1 MSLARLAALHGVA
14 VSYER
19 TPGRALKV
27 PEETLVA
34 VLAALGVDASGPAA
48 VAAALAAYEKAER
61 DRILPATLT
70 PPPGTRLDPGPLPPG
85 TETALAGEDGA
96 ALDPRAPIPLGV
108 HTLAAT
114 APDGR
119 TATATVIAAPARL
132 PQPRRRG
139 AGLALRLPALLSARS
154 WGMGDLGDLAELA
167 AWSARTHGMDFVQL
181 GPLHAAVPGA
191 AGRPA
196 DPSPYRPSSRRFAD
210 PVHLRIEDIPEYRYL
225 APDDRAQAAELAGRA
240 AALRESVRAKG
251 GLIDRDEVWRL
262 KRAALELL
270 LRVELTPGRRVAYH
284 HFLAEQGQ
292 PLDDYAAWCALA
304 EIHGPDWR
312 SWPGG
317 LADPR
322 STATTRARH
331 DLLHRIDFHCRL
343 AWLTDNQL
351 WRAQRIARDAGMA
364 VGVVHDLAAGVHP
377 SGADAWAEQSVLAAG
392 CTAGAPPDALDARGT
407 DRGVPVWRPDRLAA
421 AGYGPYR
428 SVLRAA
434 LRRAGALRVGDAGGL
449 FRQWWVP
456 AGRPPAEG
464 TYVSYDAAAMLGV
477 LALEAH
483 RAGTPVIAEDPG
495 GSGGSVDDGV
505 RDALAARGVLGTS
518 VLWTQREPAP
528 ETAAGI
534 PCPLP
539 PERWRADALATV
551 TGHDL
556 PPTAARLSG
565 AHLALRHELG
575 LVDAPLPA
583 ARAADAVEVGTWL
596 DLLDR
601 LRLLPGGRAD
611 EASVITGLY
620 RLLARTPARLVAVW
634 LPDAAGD
641 RRPQHVPGAAGEYPD
656 WRLPVA
662 DPDGRTLLLEELADA
677 PRTHRLLAEVVR
689 ELGGGNGADPGEE
702 PGEGPG
708 GESGAEAGAGSG
720 GGAGAES
727 GRTSEAE
734 PRA

>member
-14 VSYER
+14 VSYAR
-19 TPGRALKV
+19 TPGRAVQV
-27 PEETLVA
+27 PEGTLVA
-34 VLAALGVDASGPAA
+34 VLAALGVDAAGPAA
-48 VAAALAAYEKAER
+48 VAASLAAYEAAER
-61 DRILPATLT
+61 DRLLPATLV
-70 PPPGTRLDPGPLPPG
+70 PRAGTVLDPGPLPPG
-85 TETALAGEDGA
+85 TATALAGEDGA
-96 ALDPRAPIPLGV
+96 ELDPRAPLPPGV
-108 HTLAAT
+108 HTLTAT

-119 TATATVIAAPARL
+119 TGKASVIAAPARV
-132 PQPRRRG
+132 PQPARRG
-139 AGLALRLPALLSARS
+139 AGLALPLPALLSTRS

-167 AWSARTHGMDFVQL
+167 AWSARTHGLDFVQL
-181 GPLHAAVPGA
+181 GPLHAAVPGT

-196 DPSPYRPSSRRFAD
+196 DPSPYLPSSRRFTD

-240 AALRESVRAKG
+240 AALRDQVRAKG
-251 GLIDRDEVWRL
+251 GLVDRDEVWRL

-317 LADPR
+317 LSDPR
-322 STATTRARH
+322 SNATTRARH
-331 DLLHRIDFHCRL
+331 DLLDRIDFHCRL

-364 VGVVHDLAAGVHP
+364 VGVIHDLVAGVHP

-392 CTAGAPPDALDARGT
+392 CTAGTAPRDGDARGT

-434 LRRAGALRVGDAGGL
+434 LRRAGALRVGHVGGL

-464 TYVSYDAAAMLGV
+464 TYVSYDAEAMLGV

-483 RAGTPVIAEDPG
+483 RAGTPVIGDDQEDPAEPA
-495 GSGGSVDDGV
+495 V
-505 RDALAARGVLGTS
+505 RDALAARGVLATS
-518 VLWTQREPAP
+518 ALWTQREPAP
-528 ETAAGI
+528 ETPGGV
-534 PCPLP
+534 PCPRP
-539 PERWRADALATV
+539 PERWRADALASV
-551 TGHDL
+551 TGHGL

-565 AHLALRHELG
+565 AHLTLRHELG
-575 LVDAPLPA
+575 LVEGPLPA
-583 ARAADAVEVGTWL
+583 ARAADAVEVGAWL

-620 RLLARTPARLVAVW
+620 RFLARTPARLVAVW
-634 LPDAAGD
+634 LPDAVGD
-641 RRPQHVPGAAGEYPD
+641 RRPQHVPGAGAAYPG

-662 DPDGRTLLLEELADA
+662 DPDGRTVLLEELADA

-689 ELGGGNGADPGEE
+689 ELGGRAGAR
-702 PGEGPG
+702 PG
-708 GESGAEAGAGSG
+708 GDASGAVSG
-720 GGAGAES
+720 GAES
-727 GRTSEAE
+727 GGGGPGRTSEEA

>member
-1 MSLARLAALHGVA
+1 MSLARLAALHGAA

-19 TPGRALKV
+19 TPGRSV
-27 PEETLVA
+27 PVPDDTLVA
-34 VLAALGVDASGPAA
+34 VLAALGVDAAGPAA
-48 VAAALAAYEKAER
+48 VAASLAAYEAAER
-61 DRILPATLT
+61 DRLLPATLV
-70 PPPGTRLDPGPLPPG
+70 PRAGTVLDPGPLPPG
-85 TETALAGEDGA
+85 TVTALAGEDGA
-96 ALDPRAPIPLGV
+96 ELDPRAPLPPGV
-108 HTLAAT
+108 HTLTAT

-119 TATATVIAAPARL
+119 TGKATVIAAPARV
-132 PQPRRRG
+132 PQPAGRG
-139 AGLALRLPALLSARS
+139 AGLALPLPALLSTRS

-167 AWSARTHGMDFVQL
+167 AWSARTHGLDFVQL

-196 DPSPYRPSSRRFAD
+196 EPSPYRPSSRRFAD

-225 APDDRAQAAELAGRA
+225 APADRAQAAELAGRA
-240 AALRESVRAKG
+240 AALRDQVRAKG
-251 GLIDRDEVWRL
+251 GLVDRDEVWRL

-331 DLLHRIDFHCRL
+331 DLLDRIDFHCRL

-364 VGVVHDLAAGVHP
+364 VGVIHDLVAGVHP
-377 SGADAWAEQSVLAAG
+377 SGADAWAEQSLLAAG
-392 CTAGAPPDALDARGT
+392 CTAGTAPRDGDARGT

-434 LRRAGALRVGDAGGL
+434 LRRAGALRVGHVSGL

-464 TYVSYDAAAMLGV
+464 TYVSYDAEAMLGV

-483 RAGTPVIAEDPG
+483 RAGTPVIGDDQEVPADPA
-495 GSGGSVDDGV
+495 V
-505 RDALAARGVLGTS
+505 RDTLAARGVLGTS
-518 VLWTQREPAP
+518 ALWNQREPAP
-528 ETAAGI
+528 ETPGGV
-534 PCPLP
+534 PCPRP
-539 PERWRADALATV
+539 PERWRADALAAV
-551 TGHDL
+551 TGHGL

-565 AHLALRHELG
+565 AYLALRHELG
-575 LVDAPLPA
+575 LVEGPLPA

-620 RLLARTPARLVAVW
+620 RFLARTPARLVAVW

-641 RRPQHVPGAAGEYPD
+641 RRPQHVPGAGPEYPG

-662 DPDGRTLLLEELADA
+662 DPDGRTLLFEELADA

-689 ELGGGNGADPGEE
+689 ELGGRAGAQ
-702 PGEGPG
+702 PG
-708 GESGAEAGAGSG
+708 GDVSGEVSGAGSG
-720 GGAGAES
+720 GAES
-727 GRTSEAE
+727 GRTSEEA

>member
-14 VSYER
+14 TSYER
-19 TPGRALKV
+19 SPGRSVPV
-27 PEETLVA
+27 PEDTVAA

-48 VAAALAAYEKAER
+48 VAAALAAYEAAER
-61 DRILPATLT
+61 DRLLPTTLV
-70 PPPGTRLDPGPLPPG
+70 PPAGTLLDPGPLPAG

-96 ALDPRAPIPLGV
+96 ELDPSGPLPLGH
-108 HTLAAT
+108 HTLTAA

-119 TATATVIAAPARL
+119 TATAAVIVAPARV
-132 PQPRRRG
+132 PRPRRRG
-139 AGLALRLPALLSARS
+139 AGLVLQLPTLLSGRS

-167 AWSARTHGMDFVQL
+167 AWSARTHGMDFVQP
-181 GPLHAAVPGA
+181 GPLHAAVPG
-191 AGRPA
+191 GGDRPA

-225 APDDRAQAAELAGRA
+225 DPDDRARAHELSGRA
-240 AALRESVRAKG
+240 AALRDAVRAKG
-251 GLIDRDEVWRL
+251 GLVDRDAVWQL

-317 LADPR
+317 LTDPR

-331 DLLHRIDFHCRL
+331 DLLDRIDFHCRL
-343 AWLTDNQL
+343 AWLADSQL
-351 WRAQRIARDAGMA
+351 WRAQRIARDAGMG
-364 VGVVHDLAAGVHP
+364 VGVVHELAPGVHP
-377 SGADAWAEQSVLAAG
+377 AGADAWAEQSVLAAG
-392 CTAGAPPDALDARGT
+392 CTVGTPPDARDARGR
-407 DRGVPVWRPDRLAA
+407 DRGVPPWRPDRLAA

-434 LRRAGALRVGDAGGL
+434 LRRAGALRVGDVTGL

-464 TYVSYDAAAMLGV
+464 TYVSYDARAMLAVLV
-477 LALEAH
+477 LAAH
-483 RAGTPVIAEDPG
+483 RAGTPVIGADPG
-495 GSGGSVDDGV
+495 GGAAADRGI
-505 RDALAARGVLGTS
+505 RDTLAARGVLDTS
-518 VLWTQREPAP
+518 VLWAEREPAP
-528 ETAAGI
+528 EAATTGSDTATATAAV
-534 PCPLP
+534 PRPRP
-539 PERWRADALATV
+539 PEHWRAGTLATV
-551 TGHDL
+551 TTHDL

-565 AHLALRHELG
+565 THLAVRHELG
-575 LVDAPLPA
+575 LVDTSLPA
-583 ARAADAVEVGTWL
+583 ARAADAVEVGAWL

-601 LRLLPGGRAD
+601 LRLLPDGRAD
-611 EASVITGLY
+611 ERSVITGLY
-620 RLLARTPARLVAVW
+620 RFLARTPARLVGVW

-641 RRPQHVPGAAGEYPD
+641 RRPPHVPGTGAEYPN

-662 DPDGRTLLLEELADA
+662 DPDGRTLLLEELADS
-677 PRTHRLLAEVVR
+677 PRTHRLLAEVAR
-689 ELGGGNGADPGEE
+689 EIRGRAEADDDAE
-702 PGEGPG
+702 PGGPADG
-708 GESGAEAGAGSG
+708 TGTGAGAEAGAE
-720 GGAGAES
+720 AG
-727 GRTSEAE
+727 E
-734 PRA
+734 PAP

>member
-14 VSYER
+14 TSYER
-19 TPGRALKV
+19 SPGRSVPV
-27 PEETLVA
+27 PEDTVTA

-48 VAAALAAYEKAER
+48 VAAAIEAYEAAER
-61 DRILPATLT
+61 DRLLPATLV
-70 PPPGTRLDPGPLPPG
+70 PPAGTLLDPGPLPAG
-85 TETALAGEDGA
+85 TETLLVGEGGEE
-96 ALDPRAPIPLGV
+96 LDPRDPLPLG
-108 HTLAAT
+108 HHILTAA

-119 TATATVIAAPARL
+119 TGTAAVVAAPARV

-139 AGLALRLPALLSARS
+139 AGLALRLPTLLSRRS

-167 AWSARTHGMDFVQL
+167 AWSARTHGMDFVQP
-181 GPLHAAVPGA
+181 GPLHAAVPGR
-191 AGRPA
+191 GDRPA

-225 APDDRAQAAELAGRA
+225 DPADRAEADALAGRA
-240 AALRESVRAKG
+240 AALRETVRAKG
-251 GLIDRDEVWRL
+251 GLVDHDEVWRL

-312 SWPGG
+312 TWPGG

-331 DLLHRIDFHCRL
+331 DLLDRIDFHCRL

-364 VGVVHDLAAGVHP
+364 VGVVHDLVPGVHP

-392 CTAGAPPDALDARGT
+392 CTAGTPPDALDARGG
-407 DRGVPVWRPDRLAA
+407 DLGVPPWRPDRLAA
-421 AGYGPYR
+421 TGYGPYR

-434 LRRAGALRVGDAGGL
+434 LRRAGALRVGDVGGL

-456 AGRPPAEG
+456 SGRPPAEG

-483 RAGTPVIAEDPG
+483 RAGTPVIGADPG
-495 GSGGSVDDGV
+495 GADPGGGDPADRGV

-518 VLWTQREPAP
+518 VLWTEREPEP
-528 ETAAGI
+528 EATAAV
-534 PCPLP
+534 PRPLP
-539 PERWRADALATV
+539 PERWRAGTLATV
-551 TGHDL
+551 TTHDL

-565 AHLALRHELG
+565 AHLAVRHELG
-575 LVDAPLPA
+575 LVDAPLHA
-583 ARAADAVEVGTWL
+583 ARAADAVEVGAYL

-601 LRLLPGGRAD
+601 LRLLPDGRTD

-620 RLLARTPARLVAVW
+620 RFLARTPARLVGVW

-641 RRPQHVPGAAGEYPD
+641 RRAQHVPGTGAEYPN
-656 WRLPVA
+656 WRLPIA
-662 DPDGRTLLLEELADA
+662 DPDDRTVLLEELADS
-677 PRTHRLLAEVVR
+677 PRTHRLLTEVMR
-689 ELGGGNGADPGEE
+689 ELRGE
-702 PGEGPG
+702 PGTG
-708 GESGAEAGAGSG
+708 SGAEP
-720 GGAGAES
+720 
-727 GRTSEAE
+727 RT
-734 PRA
+734 

>member
-14 VSYER
+14 TSYER
-19 TPGRALKV
+19 SSGRSVPV
-27 PEETLVA
+27 PEDTVTA

-48 VAAALAAYEKAER
+48 VAAALAACETARR
-61 DRILPATLT
+61 DRLLPATLVPT
-70 PPPGTRLDPGPLPPG
+70 AGTLLDPGPLPAG
-85 TETALAGEDGA
+85 TETVLAGEDGER
-96 ALDPRAPIPLGV
+96 LDPRDPLPLGH
-108 HTLAAT
+108 HTLSAA

-119 TATATVIAAPARL
+119 TGTAAVVVAPARV
-132 PQPRRRG
+132 PRPRRRG
-139 AGLALRLPALLSARS
+139 AGLALQLPTLLSGRS

-181 GPLHAAVPGA
+181 GPLHAAVPGGDPSA
-191 AGRPA
+191 DAPAGPSA
-196 DPSPYRPSSRRFAD
+196 DHPSPYRPSSRRFTD
-210 PVHLRIEDIPEYRYL
+210 PVHLRIEDVPEYRYL
-225 APDDRAQAAELAGRA
+225 DPADRAAAAELTGRA
-240 AALRESVRAKG
+240 AALRDAVRAKG
-251 GLIDRDEVWRL
+251 GLVDRDAVWQL

-317 LADPR
+317 LSDPR
-322 STATTRARH
+322 STATARARH
-331 DLLHRIDFHCRL
+331 DLLDRIDFHCRL

-364 VGVVHDLAAGVHP
+364 VGVVHDLAPGVHP
-377 SGADAWAEQSVLAAG
+377 SGADAWAEQAVLAAG
-392 CTAGAPPDALDARGT
+392 CTVGVPPDDLDARGA
-407 DRGVPVWRPDRLAA
+407 DLGVPPWRPDRLAVT
-421 AGYGPYR
+421 GYGPYR

-434 LRRAGALRVGDAGGL
+434 LRRAGALRVGGAGGL

-464 TYVSYDAAAMLGV
+464 TYVSYDAEAMLAV

-483 RAGTPVIAEDPG
+483 RAGTPVIGADPG
-495 GSGGSVDDGV
+495 GAGGGGV
-505 RDALAARGVLGTS
+505 RDAAARDALAARGVLDTS
-518 VLWTQREPAP
+518 VLWAEREPEP
-528 ETAAGI
+528 EATAAV
-534 PCPLP
+534 PRPLP
-539 PERWRADALATV
+539 PERWRAAALAAV
-551 TGHDL
+551 TTYDL

-565 AHLALRHELG
+565 THLAVRHELG

-583 ARAADAVEVGTWL
+583 ARAADAVEVGAYL

-620 RLLARTPARLVAVW
+620 RFLARTPALLVAVW

-641 RRPQHVPGAAGEYPD
+641 RRPQHVPGTGGDQYPN

-662 DPDGRTLLLEELADA
+662 DPDGRAVLFEELADS
-677 PRTHRLLAEVVR
+677 PRTHRLLAEVLDEIR
-689 ELGGGNGADPGEE
+689 GGQ
-702 PGEGPG
+702 PG
-708 GESGAEAGAGSG
+708 GPVAAE
-720 GGAGAES
+720 
-727 GRTSEAE
+727 EA